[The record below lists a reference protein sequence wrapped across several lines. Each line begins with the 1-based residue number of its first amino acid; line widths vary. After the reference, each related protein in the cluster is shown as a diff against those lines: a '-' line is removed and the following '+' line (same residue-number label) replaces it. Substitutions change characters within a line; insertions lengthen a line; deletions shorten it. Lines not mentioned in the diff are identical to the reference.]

1 MTFYCR
7 KRTRLC
13 IQWVCKTYNG
23 GCRLCRFLFFH
34 CGFSDSLCVLQ
45 SKVCAHQKAIERE
58 YYSAKSSMSLG
69 LFIMFFGA
77 NQLLLNRGTLADV
90 IGVIFMLT
98 GLGSMWAGYKA
109 YKHYVPLLAKE
120 NERENA

>member
-1 MTFYCR
+1 MSIMPFFVFFIVFSAIAYGYFKVR
-7 KRTRLC
+7 YVRT
-13 IQWVCKTYNG
+13 K
-23 GCRLCRFLFFH
+23 
-34 CGFSDSLCVLQ
+34 
-45 SKVCAHQKAIERE
+45 KAIERE

-77 NQLLLNRGTLADV
+77 NQLLLNRGTLAVV

-98 GLGSMWAGYKA
+98 GLGSMWAGYRA